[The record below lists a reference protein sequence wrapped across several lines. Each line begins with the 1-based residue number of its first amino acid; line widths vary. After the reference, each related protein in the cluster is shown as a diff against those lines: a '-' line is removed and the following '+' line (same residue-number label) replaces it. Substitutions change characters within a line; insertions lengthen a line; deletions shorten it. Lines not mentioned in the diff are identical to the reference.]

1 MDQGNGRSLI
11 LIHRISSAFAE
22 TLSWPGRRV
31 EMTASRLLPIPSGKG
46 RFTRCSAS
54 PLTPIVGRHRADPEE
69 NRDPGPRHQLR
80 ECLTAR
86 RRLENGLDPEQTLK
100 IVPMK
105 GGKREKADF
114 G

>member
-22 TLSWPGRRV
+22 TLSWLGRRV

-54 PLTPIVGRHRADPEE
+54 PLTPMMGRHRADPEE
-69 NRDPGPRHQLR
+69 NRDPGQGITSRMLDCKTPIR
-80 ECLTAR
+80 EQPAKDAVVAVAPDFDPVGAR
-86 RRLENGLDPEQTLK
+86 G
-100 IVPMK
+100 
-105 GGKREKADF
+105 AD
-114 G
+114 